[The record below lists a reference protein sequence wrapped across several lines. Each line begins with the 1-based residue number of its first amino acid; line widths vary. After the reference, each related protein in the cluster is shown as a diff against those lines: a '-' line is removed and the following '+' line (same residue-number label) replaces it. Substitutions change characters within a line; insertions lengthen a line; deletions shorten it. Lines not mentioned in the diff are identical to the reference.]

1 MTTFINL
8 FLRVIGNQWLGTILD
23 ATGRKW
29 KTVIGTAL
37 LLISAGLW
45 ATGYLTD
52 EQFAWAGT
60 SSVTLA
66 GIGVAHKANVAAQA
80 KLGAGGETK

>member
-1 MTTFINL
+1 MSTIVNL
-8 FLRVIGNQWLGTILD
+8 FLKLIGNQWLGTILD

-29 KTVIGTAL
+29 KTAIGCLL

-45 ATGYLTD
+45 ATGYLSD

-60 SSVTLA
+60 ASVTLA
-66 GIGVAHKANVAAQA
+66 GIGVTHKANIAAQE